1 MASYY
6 NEIDPFAAKWLRNLI
21 SLGVIAAGDV
31 DERSIEDVLPSE
43 LSGYTQCHFFAG
55 IGVWSHA
62 LRKAGFDDD
71 RAIWTG
77 SCPCQPFSEAGKGR
91 GHADERH
98 LWPAFFHLIE
108 QCRPPVVI
116 GEQVEGAVKHGW
128 VDLVQSDLEGA
139 GYSFG
144 FAGLPAA
151 CVGAPHIRGRLFWV
165 GNSNHK
171 GLEGHP
177 GHGNETGRQN
187 QARPTAETSGS
198 VHRLGDSDSNG
209 RGSRGI
215 TSAPSRYGNPVD
227 TTSGGMFNPDQGNGF
242 WGDAEWAYCRD
253 GKFRPIEPGTFPLAP
268 RSPTHMGRCRA
279 YGNSTVS
286 QVATE
291 FIKACSLV

>member
-1 MASYY
+1 MPAYY

-62 LRKAGFDDD
+62 LRKAGFDDNK
-71 RAIWTG
+71 AIWTG
-77 SCPCQPFSEAGKGR
+77 SCPCQPFSEAGKGQ

-177 GHGNETGRQN
+177 RHGNETGQQE
-187 QARPTAETSGS
+187 QAGPTAETSS
-198 VHRLGDSDSNG
+198 SMHRLGYSDSSD
-209 RGSRGI
+209 R
-215 TSAPSRYGNPVD
+215 
-227 TTSGGMFNPDQGNGF
+227 GNGF
-242 WGDAEWAYCRD
+242 WEDAEWAYCRD

-279 YGNSTVS
+279 YGNSIVS